1 MSQAEDLV
9 TVLEDLGAKLAAAR
23 VEIGGRFIGQEAVV
37 DLVMASARR
46 NPIVQADIDASKQ
59 LIYAA

>member
-1 MSQAEDLV
+1 M
-9 TVLEDLGAKLAAAR
+9 
-23 VEIGGRFIGQEAVV
+23 V
-37 DLVMASARR
+37 DLVMATARR